1 MSALLAATRSQVGP
15 HTWGS
20 YVVRPVGRT
29 LWASRTVTV
38 FPPGTTPVE
47 RALLRTWHAWPVGGA
62 VLVVA
67 VLVLSGGS
75 VPGVGA
81 ALGCVAAGFVPLARA
96 TRRTRPRVRSVTVTT
111 FFGNGR
117 PEVHGDVRLLTR
129 TVDTLCL
136 LDRAARA
143 GLVQPVDFE
152 AVWADVYAS
161 LPGQDAEGDQEETVV
176 LGYD

>member
-47 RALLRTWHAWPVGGA
+47 RALLRARHAWPVGGA